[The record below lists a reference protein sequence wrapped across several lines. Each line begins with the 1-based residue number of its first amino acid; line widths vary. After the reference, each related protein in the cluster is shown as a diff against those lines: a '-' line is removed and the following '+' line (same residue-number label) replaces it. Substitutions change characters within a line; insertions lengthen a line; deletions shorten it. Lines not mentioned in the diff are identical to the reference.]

1 MQVRAHLI
9 HKVEGHAHV
18 QLEYAE
24 GNSTIQLD
32 MSHEEAIRLY
42 FELSQVI
49 GGIDLL
55 KGLGKI

>member
-9 HKVEGHAHV
+9 HEVAGHAHIR
-18 QLEYAE
+18 LEYAE
-24 GNSTIQLD
+24 GNSTIQMD
-32 MSHEEAIRLY
+32 MSHDEAIKLY